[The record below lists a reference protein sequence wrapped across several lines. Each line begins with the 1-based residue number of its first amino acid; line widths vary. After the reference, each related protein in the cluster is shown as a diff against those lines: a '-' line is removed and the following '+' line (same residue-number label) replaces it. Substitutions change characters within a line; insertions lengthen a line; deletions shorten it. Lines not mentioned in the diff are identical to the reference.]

1 MCACASVCNVIISS
15 RPSVDVLN
23 GDDDSSCQES
33 QNVIVIMTIR
43 EDEMESE
50 SSDANRSDSK

>member
-23 GDDDSSCQES
+23 GDSSCQES
-33 QNVIVIMTIR
+33 QNVIIMMTIS
-43 EDEMESE
+43 EDGMESE
-50 SSDANRSDSK
+50 SADTNRSDSK